1 MKRKSRIFFLV
12 SLHPAFIRESEDTVH
27 EKYEGRYVTASSL
40 SHNIEIINNKGTQFT
55 NMPVIQI
62 TISLGRSLE
71 QKRELIKVLTKETAR
86 IMKTDEEKVR
96 VLIYEVSKENW
107 GNAGVLGVDMK

>member
-1 MKRKSRIFFLV
+1 
-12 SLHPAFIRESEDTVH
+12 
-27 EKYEGRYVTASSL
+27 
-40 SHNIEIINNKGTQFT
+40 
-55 NMPVIQI
+55 MPVIQI

>member
-1 MKRKSRIFFLV
+1 MRFSFLTH
-12 SLHPAFIRESEDTVH
+12 LHPEFVRDSEDTVR
-27 EKYEGRYVTASSL
+27 KSTKVKCIRLIT
-40 SHNIEIINNKGTQFT
+40 SHCIEIINNEGTQLT